1 MMGRWVVG
9 VILLFVILLM
19 TLPDTDEKSLSRI
32 GSASML
38 ACTKD
43 IRAQIG
49 EQLLHNETVA
59 TEHKI
64 TCPDLITSLKVDER
78 GRMVI
83 TGNKYKVTMQ
93 LSPVIESGKLR
104 WSCTGEPADSVTNLC
119 KP

>member
-19 TLPDTDEKSLSRI
+19 MLPDTDEKSLSRI

-38 ACTKD
+38 VCTKD
-43 IRAQIG
+43 IRAQVG
-49 EQLLHNETVA
+49 EQLLHDEAVA

-64 TCPDLITSLKVDER
+64 ACPDLIASLEVNEQ
-78 GRMVI
+78 GQMFI
-83 TGNKYKVTMQ
+83 TGNKHKVTME

-104 WSCTGEPADSVTNLC
+104 WSCIGEPAGLVTNLC